1 MSHHHHHHDHTTG
14 NIKVAFFLNF
24 TFTIIE
30 IIGGIMTNSMA
41 ILSDA
46 LHDLGDSL
54 SLGLAWFLQNFS
66 KKGKTKNFS
75 FGYKRFSLLAAL
87 INSIVLIV
95 GSVFILT
102 EAIPRLLNPEQPDA
116 GGMIIL
122 AILGIIVN
130 GAAVFRLRGG
140 ESMNSKVMTWH
151 LLEDVLGWAAVL
163 LVSIVMFFTD
173 LPILDPIASIG
184 ITIFILYNVVKN
196 LFKTM
201 RLFLEGVPENI
212 DYHDI
217 IEKMN
222 QLPNVE
228 STHHTHLW
236 SLDGEH
242 HAFSTHIVVPKG
254 ATKDQVC
261 TIKEQVKEIIEPIH
275 LDHITI
281 EIEYE
286 DERCSVMENDDEK
299 GEVQHG

>member
-1 MSHHHHHHDHTTG
+1 MGHHHEHHIDSSTG
-14 NIKVAFFLNF
+14 KIKTAFFLNLF
-24 TFTIIE
+24 FTIIE

-66 KKGKTKNFS
+66 KKEQSKEFS

-87 INSIVLIV
+87 INSVVLIV

-102 EAIPRLLNPEQPDA
+102 EAIPRLLNPEQPNTT
-116 GGMIIL
+116 GMIVL

-140 ESMNSKVMTWH
+140 DSLNQKVISWH

-163 LVSIVMFFTD
+163 VVSIVMAFTD
-173 LPILDPIASIG
+173 LPILDPIASIA
-184 ITIFILYNVVKN
+184 ITVFILYNVVKN
-196 LFKTM
+196 FIKTM
-201 RLFLEGVPENI
+201 RLFLEGVPESINLEDIVQKINAVPNI
-212 DYHDI
+212 
-217 IEKMN
+217 N
-222 QLPNVE
+222 

-236 SLDGEH
+236 SMDGEN
-242 HAFSTHIVVPKG
+242 HAFSTHVVVPED
-254 ATKDQVC
+254 ATKEEICDVKER
-261 TIKEQVKEIIEPIH
+261 IKEILHTISLEHV
-275 LDHITI
+275 TI

-286 DERCSVMENDDEK
+286 DESCSIPDSS
-299 GEVQHG
+299 

>member
-1 MSHHHHHHDHTTG
+1 MGHHHHHHVDSSTG
-14 NIKVAFFLNF
+14 KIKTAFFLNLF
-24 TFTIIE
+24 FTIIE

-66 KKGKTKNFS
+66 QKEHSKDFS

-87 INSIVLIV
+87 INSVVLIV

-102 EAIPRLLNPEQPDA
+102 EAIPRLLNPEQPNTT
-116 GGMIIL
+116 GMIIL

-140 ESMNSKVMTWH
+140 DSMNQKVISWH

-163 LVSIVMFFTD
+163 LVSIIMAFTD
-173 LPILDPIASIG
+173 LPILDPIASIA
-184 ITIFILYNVVKN
+184 ITIFILYNVVLN
-196 LFKTM
+196 FIKTM
-201 RLFLEGVPENI
+201 RLFLEGVPESINLEDIVQKINAVPNI
-212 DYHDI
+212 
-217 IEKMN
+217 N
-222 QLPNVE
+222 

-236 SLDGEH
+236 SMDGEN
-242 HAFSTHIVVPKG
+242 HAFSTHVVVPED
-254 ATKDQVC
+254 ATKEEICDVKER
-261 TIKEQVKEIIEPIH
+261 IKEILHTISLEHV
-275 LDHITI
+275 TI

-286 DERCSVMENDDEK
+286 DEPCSIQDSS
-299 GEVQHG
+299 